1 MEFIAT
7 LVALGFAL
15 WSLVAA
21 FRWIERAT
29 AQSLDPGVHR
39 AKRGF
44 YLAFAGI
51 VVLVAAMFGILYA
64 ASPYGHIFAGKL
76 AMGMFLAGLVP
87 LCHWLALA
95 QIRAMGL
102 EGEGPVVL
110 SPESRRKI
118 RLPLIGGNL
127 MGILAAVV
135 LIWFSPRTPPAD
147 DDPLYAVWLALG
159 LTFAGAGWPMFVV
172 RRCVERDRAAARHR
186 PSVGVQTPPSGEG

>member
-15 WSLVAA
+15 SSLIGA

-29 AQSLDPGVHR
+29 AQSPDPGVHR

-51 VVLVAAMFGILYA
+51 IVLVAATFGILYA
-64 ASPYGHIFAGKL
+64 ASPYGHIFAGNL
-76 AMGMFLAGLVP
+76 AMGVFLAGLVP

-102 EGEGPVVL
+102 AGEGPVIL
-110 SPESRRKI
+110 SRESRRKI
-118 RLPLIGGNL
+118 RPPLIGGTL
-127 MGILAAVV
+127 MGVLAAAV
-135 LIWFSPRTPPAD
+135 LIWFGPRAAPAD
-147 DDPLYAVWLALG
+147 DDPLYAVWLAFG

-172 RRCVERDRAAARHR
+172 RRCVERDRAAARN
-186 PSVGVQTPPSGEG
+186 PPFAGA